1 MSDRTIHG
9 ATLVAMAASSAV
21 GVVLGLATING
32 MPAVSA
38 GDLFVASNLGAGLNL
53 ALLLV
58 GSAVLVTL
66 EAAHVSVRRP
76 RPRHDRTLAVALLR
90 P

>member
-1 MSDRTIHG
+1 MSGRTIHG
-9 ATLVAMAASSAV
+9 ATLVAMAVSGAV

-53 ALLLV
+53 ALMLI

-66 EAAHVSVRRP
+66 EAAHVSARRP